1 MVPINRADGGWTP
14 NDLVAPQSVIACG
27 FSGIALRC
35 VLHRRDVHVATLLR
49 FGCFA
54 YAFSHAVVCRT
65 SIIVSIKC
73 STNAPKCTGA
83 RACARVL
90 SNVLNTRKH
99 FRPRRARW
107 PSELPPPTPRS
118 AVAGSPIAAHRKFIQ
133 LNTHYKPDPL
143 SGNAAATR
151 TCLAAPVRVRSAQVI
166 ARRCALRERI
176 ARFVGC

>member
-1 MVPINRADGGWTP
+1 MDAERFSSPPISHCMWLFGHC
-14 NDLVAPQSVIACG
+14 V
-27 FSGIALRC
+27 ALR
-35 VLHRRDVHVATLLR
+35 VASSRRPRRDTPPVWMFCIRILTRRRQSYQHHRLYKVFDKRAQM
-49 FGCFA
+49 
-54 YAFSHAVVCRT
+54 HA
-65 SIIVSIKC
+65 S
-73 STNAPKCTGA
+73 A